1 MKKIT
6 LLLTAA
12 LSLFALTGCGD
23 RVTINSGEVGK
34 QITSSGLEDII
45 REPGSFRMETCFL
58 SACPRLVRL
67 QTAVSAQTINV
78 DKVFLPKSNVT
89 LDNVSFGIQFRVK
102 DNKQSKDQAFAT
114 VPSEPVNNDERDR
127 IITSDKIFRTYIERK
142 APEIVIAALRE
153 YTVEDALSKVEVIS
167 EFVKNKLNS
176 QLADTPIEITEFGF
190 PNGVGTPPAI
200 VLKAKEE
207 LYAIDEEKAR
217 ALKSYAA
224 QLEIEKGKQHVART
238 RAQNANEIAA
248 KLGIPV
254 SEYMRLQVL
263 ERFADAAESG
273 TPVGI
278 GNSLIDANHYKEGK

>member
-1 MKKIT
+1 MRKLF
-6 LLLTAA
+6 LLFLAVLLA
-12 LSLFALTGCGD
+12 GCGD

-34 QITSSGLEDII
+34 QITSGGLEDII
-45 REPGSFRMETCFL
+45 RDPGSFRMESCMF

-67 QTAVSAQTINV
+67 QTAVSAKDITV

-89 LDNVSFGIQFRVK
+89 LDNVTFGIQFKVK
-102 DNKQSKDQAFAT
+102 PDKDSINNAFST
-114 VPSEPVNNDERDR
+114 IKSVPVNNNETDR
-127 IITSDKIFRTYIERK
+127 IINSDMVFSTYIQRK

-167 EFVKNKLNS
+167 EFVKDKLNS
-176 QLADTPIEITEFGF
+176 QLSDTPIEITEFGF

-217 ALKSYAA
+217 SLKSYEA
-224 QLEIEKGKQHVART
+224 QLEIEKGKQRVAQT
-238 RAQNANEIAA
+238 RAQNANEISA

-254 SEYMRLQVL
+254 DQYMKLQVL
-263 ERFADAAESG
+263 ERFADAAENG
-273 TPVGI
+273 TPVAI
-278 GNSLIDANHYKEGK
+278 GNAMIDTKSQSEKK

>member
-1 MKKIT
+1 MKR
-6 LLLTAA
+6 LFGLVVLA
-12 LSLFALTGCGD
+12 LFLSGCGE

-34 QITSSGLEDII
+34 QITSGGLEDII
-45 REPGSFRMETCFL
+45 RDPGSFRMETCYF

-67 QTAVSAQTINV
+67 QTAVSAKAITV

-89 LDNVSFGIQFRVK
+89 LDNVTFGIQFKVK
-102 DNKQSKDQAFAT
+102 PDKESINNAFNTIKSVPVEGNQS
-114 VPSEPVNNDERDR
+114 DR
-127 IITSDKIFRTYIERK
+127 IISSDMVFSTYIERK

-153 YTVEDALSKVEVIS
+153 YTVEDALSRVEVIS

-176 QLADTPIEITEFGF
+176 QLTNTPIEITEFGF

-217 ALKSYAA
+217 SLKSYEA
-224 QLEIEKGKQHVART
+224 QLEIERGKQKVAQT
-238 RAQNANEIAA
+238 RAQNANDISQ

-254 SEYMRLQVL
+254 SEYMKLQVL
-263 ERFADAAESG
+263 ERFADAAENG
-273 TPVGI
+273 TPIAI
-278 GNSLIDANHYKEGK
+278 GNALIDSRKSDKN

>member
-1 MKKIT
+1 MKKFI
-6 LLLTAA
+6 
-12 LSLFALTGCGD
+12 SLFILAGLLTGCGD

-34 QITSSGLEDII
+34 QITSGGLEDII
-45 REPGSFRMETCFL
+45 RDPGSFRMETCYF

-67 QTAVSAQTINV
+67 QTAVSAKAITV

-89 LDNVSFGIQFRVK
+89 LDNVTFGIQFKVK
-102 DNKQSKDQAFAT
+102 PDKNSINKAFDTIKSVPVDNNQS
-114 VPSEPVNNDERDR
+114 DR
-127 IITSDKIFRTYIERK
+127 IISSDMVFSTYIERK

-167 EFVKNKLNS
+167 EFVKDKLNS
-176 QLADTPIEITEFGF
+176 QLSDTPIEITEFGF

-217 ALKSYAA
+217 ALKSYEA
-224 QLEIEKGKQHVART
+224 QLEIERGKQKVAQT
-238 RAQNANEIAA
+238 RAQNANEISQ

-254 SEYMRLQVL
+254 DQYMKLQVL
-263 ERFADAAESG
+263 ERFADAAENG
-273 TPVGI
+273 TPIAI
-278 GNSLIDANHYKEGK
+278 GNAMIDTKREK